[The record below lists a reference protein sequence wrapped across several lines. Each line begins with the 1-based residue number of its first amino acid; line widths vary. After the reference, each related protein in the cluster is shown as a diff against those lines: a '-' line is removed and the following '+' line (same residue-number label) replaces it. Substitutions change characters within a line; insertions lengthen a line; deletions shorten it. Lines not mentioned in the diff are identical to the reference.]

1 MGSSEFLFDDYIPA
15 FRSQSYFYCICQLI
29 YPFFHQVTSFDI
41 EFYFFC
47 HNKLVLDFNFWDYL
61 QFTIKELQGYHFCS

>member
-41 EFYFFC
+41 EFYFLSLI
-47 HNKLVLDFNFWDYL
+47 H
-61 QFTIKELQGYHFCS
+61 I